1 MAVAGQPIQNAK
13 MASGLFMIGKV
24 AGVKTKRSLERALQN
39 MRSHEDARMKAAALQ
54 VSVAKARQMGLS
66 DAEAFELAGVQEQER
81 RELQQKRS
89 RGIFSALTTALEGGE
104 DDYFSSDEASSLS
117 KVGYHLG
124 SMTGTRRPGFFL
136 TPGRSLD

>member
-1 MAVAGQPIQNAK
+1 M
-13 MASGLFMIGKV
+13 
-24 AGVKTKRSLERALQN
+24 KTKRSLERALQN

-89 RGIFSALTTALEGGE
+89 RIFSALTTALEGGE

-124 SMTGTRRPGFFL
+124 SMTGDTAPWLQADTSG
-136 TPGRSLD
+136 